1 MRVQLNLYRV
11 SSYERA
17 ALIAALSYDVKR
29 QIDNLQFSVN
39 FCKPRLKLLLELH
52 NHPKD
57 THFYWSDGQFGMVYR
72 SAKRYIMTL
81 RNPRTLEY
89 VQLTKWLSDY
99 RDTFVKLFPHQVTRY
114 AALYNL

>member
-39 FCKPRLKLLLELH
+39 FCKPRLKLLLEL
-52 NHPKD
+52 NSHPKD
-57 THFYWSDGQFGMVYR
+57 TRFYWSDGQFGMVYR
-72 SAKRYIMTL
+72 SAFRYAYSLRDIWCFDYITL
-81 RNPRTLEY
+81 S
-89 VQLTKWLSDY
+89 KWLY
-99 RDTFVKLFPHQVTRY
+99 ANRDKFLKLFPHQVSRY
-114 AALYNL
+114 GTL